1 MLLYILRR
9 LGYGVITLFFV
20 SLLTFFIIEL
30 APGSAVDS
38 EIERL
43 RAMGSTVSTEQVEA
57 LEEQY
62 GANDPW
68 IVKYGKW
75 ISGLLRGDAGM
86 SFAFREPVSEV
97 IGSRLALS
105 LALGLGATLVAW
117 AVAIPV
123 GVYSATHRYTLGDNI
138 ITLIQFIGLAIP
150 EFLLALGV
158 MVAAVQFGGLDVGG
172 LFSNEYRNAPWSM
185 DKFVDMVGHLWM
197 PVLVISVA
205 STAWLTR
212 VMRANLFD
220 VLGQQFVQTAR
231 AKGVAERK
239 VIWKHAVRNALH
251 PLVMGIGATL
261 SGLMGGEL
269 VVSII
274 FNLPTLGQALF
285 QTLITK
291 DTYVAATI
299 LVIMAAHLDHRE
311 HHLRSAP
318 RVGGSTN
325 PGLGLG
331 ESDVDRSDHRC
342 RVGRGHHGR
351 TQRQ

>member
-1 MLLYILRR
+1 MLLFILRR
-9 LGYGVITLFFV
+9 LGWGVFTLFCV

-75 ISGLLRGDAGM
+75 IGGLLRGDAGM
-86 SFAFREPVSEV
+86 SFAFREPVADV
-97 IGSRLALS
+97 IGSRIALS
-105 LALGLGATLVAW
+105 LALGIGATLLAW
-117 AVAIPV
+117 AVAIPI

-185 DKFVDMVGHLWM
+185 DKFVDMLAHLWM
-197 PVLVISVA
+197 PVLVISVT

-220 VLGQQFVQTAR
+220 VLGQQYVQTAR

-251 PLVMGIGATL
+251 PLVMALGATI

-299 LVIMAAHLDHRE
+299 LVIMAAILIIGNIVSD
-311 HHLRSAP
+311 LLLAWVDP
-318 RVGGSTN
+318 RA
-325 PGLGLG
+325 
-331 ESDVDRSDHRC
+331 
-342 RVGRGHHGR
+342 RVMG
-351 TQRQ
+351 

>member
-1 MLLYILRR
+1 MLLFILRR
-9 LGYGVITLFFV
+9 LGYGLITLFFV

-38 EIERL
+38 EISRL
-43 RAMGSTVSTEQVEA
+43 RAQGNNVSTQQVEA

-62 GANDPW
+62 GVNDPW

-75 ISGLLRGDAGM
+75 ASGLVRGDFGM
-86 SFAFREPVSEV
+86 SFAFREPVADL
-97 IGSRLALS
+97 IGSRLVLS
-105 LALGLGATLVAW
+105 LALGIGATLIAW
-117 AVAIPV
+117 AVAIPI
-123 GVYSATHRYTLGDNI
+123 GVFSATHRYTLGDNV
-138 ITLIQFIGLAIP
+138 ITVIQFIGLAIP

-158 MVAAVQFGGLDVGG
+158 MVVSVNFLGLDVGG
-172 LFSNEYRNAPWSM
+172 LFSNEYRNAPWSGA
-185 DKFVDMVGHLWM
+185 KFLDLLSHLWM
-197 PVLVISVA
+197 PVLVLSVA

-251 PLVMGIGATL
+251 PLVMTLGATF
-261 SGLMGGEL
+261 SGLLGGEL
-269 VVSII
+269 VISII

-285 QTLITK
+285 ETLVTK

-299 LVIMAAHLDHRE
+299 LVIMAALLILGNIISDLLLTWVDPRTRVLD
-311 HHLRSAP
+311 
-318 RVGGSTN
+318 
-325 PGLGLG
+325 
-331 ESDVDRSDHRC
+331 
-342 RVGRGHHGR
+342 
-351 TQRQ
+351 

>member
-1 MLLYILRR
+1 MLLFILRR
-9 LGYGVITLFFV
+9 LGYGLITLFFV

-38 EIERL
+38 EISRL
-43 RAMGSTVSTEQVEA
+43 RAQGNNVSTQQVEA

-62 GANDPW
+62 GVNDPW
-68 IVKYGKW
+68 VVKYGKW
-75 ISGLLRGDAGM
+75 ASGLVRGDFGM
-86 SFAFREPVSEV
+86 SFAFREPVSEL

-105 LALGLGATLVAW
+105 LALGIGATLIAW
-117 AVAIPV
+117 AVAIPI
-123 GVYSATHRYTLGDNI
+123 GVFSATHRYTLGDNV
-138 ITLIQFIGLAIP
+138 ITVIQFIGLAIP

-158 MVAAVQFGGLDVGG
+158 MVVSVNYLGLDVGG
-172 LFSNEYRNAPWSM
+172 LFSNDYRNAPWSGE
-185 DKFVDMVGHLWM
+185 KFVDLLSHLWM
-197 PVLVISVA
+197 PVLVLSVA

-251 PLVMGIGATL
+251 PLVMTLGATF
-261 SGLMGGEL
+261 SGLLGGEL
-269 VVSII
+269 VISII

-285 QTLITK
+285 ETLVTK

-299 LVIMAAHLDHRE
+299 LVIMAGLLILGNIISDLLLTWVDPRTRVLD
-311 HHLRSAP
+311 
-318 RVGGSTN
+318 
-325 PGLGLG
+325 
-331 ESDVDRSDHRC
+331 
-342 RVGRGHHGR
+342 
-351 TQRQ
+351 

>member
-43 RAMGSTVSTEQVEA
+43 RAMGSTVSAEQVEA

-75 ISGLLRGDAGM
+75 ASGLVRGDAGM
-86 SFAFREPVSEV
+86 SFAFREPVADV
-97 IGSRLALS
+97 IGSRIALS
-105 LALGLGATLVAW
+105 LALGLGATILAW
-117 AVAIPV
+117 VVAIPI

-150 EFLLALGV
+150 EFLLALAV

-172 LFSNEYRNAPWSM
+172 LFSNEFRNAPWSM
-185 DKFVDMVGHLWM
+185 EKFLDMLAHLWM
-197 PVLVISVA
+197 PVLVISVT

-231 AKGVAERK
+231 AKGVSERK

-299 LVIMAAHLDHRE
+299 LVIMAAILIIGNIISD
-311 HHLRSAP
+311 LLLAWVDP
-318 RVGGSTN
+318 RTRA
-325 PGLGLG
+325 LG
-331 ESDVDRSDHRC
+331 
-342 RVGRGHHGR
+342 
-351 TQRQ
+351 

>member
-9 LGYGVITLFFV
+9 LGYGAITLFFV

-38 EIERL
+38 EINRL
-43 RAMGSTVSTEQVEA
+43 RAMGSTVSEEQVQA
-57 LEEQY
+57 LEDQY
-62 GANDPW
+62 GSNDPW

-75 ISGLLRGDAGM
+75 VGGMLRGDAGM
-86 SFAFREPVSEV
+86 SFAFREPVYDV
-97 IGSRLALS
+97 IGSRLLLS
-105 LALGLGATLVAW
+105 LALGLGATIIAW
-117 AVAIPV
+117 AVAIPI
-123 GVYSATHRYTLGDNI
+123 GVYSATHRYSLGDNV

-150 EFLLALGV
+150 EFLLALAV
-158 MVAAVQFGGLDVGG
+158 MVAAVQFGGLEVGG

-185 DKFVDMVGHLWM
+185 EKFVNMLSHLWM

-251 PLVMGIGATL
+251 PLVMALGATL

-299 LVIMAAHLDHRE
+299 LVIL
-311 HHLRSAP
+311 SAILIIGNIVSDLLLSVVDP
-318 RVGGSTN
+318 RTKVMG
-325 PGLGLG
+325 
-331 ESDVDRSDHRC
+331 
-342 RVGRGHHGR
+342 
-351 TQRQ
+351 

>member
-1 MLLYILRR
+1 MLLFILRR
-9 LGYGVITLFFV
+9 LGFGLITLFFV

-38 EIERL
+38 EISRL
-43 RAMGSTVSTEQVEA
+43 RAQGNNVSTQQVEA

-62 GANDPW
+62 GVNDPW
-68 IVKYGKW
+68 VVKYGKW
-75 ISGLLRGDAGM
+75 ASGLVRGDFGM
-86 SFAFREPVSEV
+86 SFAFREPVSEL

-105 LALGLGATLVAW
+105 LALGIGATLIAW
-117 AVAIPV
+117 AVAIPI
-123 GVYSATHRYTLGDNI
+123 GVFSATHRYTLGDNV
-138 ITLIQFIGLAIP
+138 ITVIQFIGLAIP

-158 MVAAVQFGGLDVGG
+158 MVVSVNYLGLDVGG
-172 LFSNEYRNAPWSM
+172 LFSNDYRNAPWSGE
-185 DKFVDMVGHLWM
+185 KFVDLLSHLWM
-197 PVLVISVA
+197 PVLVLSVA

-251 PLVMGIGATL
+251 PLVMTLGATF
-261 SGLMGGEL
+261 SGLLGGEL
-269 VVSII
+269 VISII

-285 QTLITK
+285 ETLVTK

-299 LVIMAAHLDHRE
+299 LVIMAGLLILGNIISDLLLTWVDPRTRVLD
-311 HHLRSAP
+311 
-318 RVGGSTN
+318 
-325 PGLGLG
+325 
-331 ESDVDRSDHRC
+331 
-342 RVGRGHHGR
+342 
-351 TQRQ
+351 

>member
-9 LGYGVITLFFV
+9 LGYGAITLFFV

-38 EIERL
+38 EINRL
-43 RAMGSTVSTEQVEA
+43 RAMGSTVSEEQVQA
-57 LEEQY
+57 LEDQY
-62 GANDPW
+62 GSNDPW

-75 ISGLLRGDAGM
+75 VGGMLRGDAGM
-86 SFAFREPVSEV
+86 SFAFREPVYDV
-97 IGSRLALS
+97 IGGRLLLS
-105 LALGLGATLVAW
+105 LALGLGATIIAW
-117 AVAIPV
+117 AVAIPI
-123 GVYSATHRYTLGDNI
+123 GVYSATHRYSLGDNV

-150 EFLLALGV
+150 EFLLALAV
-158 MVAAVQFGGLDVGG
+158 MVAAVQFGGLEVGG

-185 DKFVDMVGHLWM
+185 EKFVNMLSHLWM

-251 PLVMGIGATL
+251 PLVMALGATL

-299 LVIMAAHLDHRE
+299 LVIL
-311 HHLRSAP
+311 SAILIIGNIVSDLLLSVVDP
-318 RVGGSTN
+318 RTKVMG
-325 PGLGLG
+325 
-331 ESDVDRSDHRC
+331 
-342 RVGRGHHGR
+342 
-351 TQRQ
+351 

>member
-1 MLLYILRR
+1 M
-9 LGYGVITLFFV
+9 
-20 SLLTFFIIEL
+20 
-30 APGSAVDS
+30 
-38 EIERL
+38 
-43 RAMGSTVSTEQVEA
+43 
-57 LEEQY
+57 
-62 GANDPW
+62 
-68 IVKYGKW
+68 
-75 ISGLLRGDAGM
+75 
-86 SFAFREPVSEV
+86 
-97 IGSRLALS
+97 
-105 LALGLGATLVAW
+105 
-117 AVAIPV
+117 
-123 GVYSATHRYTLGDNI
+123 YSATHRYTLGDNI

-185 DKFVDMVGHLWM
+185 DKFVDMLGHLWM

-220 VLGQQFVQTAR
+220 VLGQQYVQTAR

-251 PLVMGIGATL
+251 PLVMALGATL

-299 LVIMAAHLDHRE
+299 LVIMAA
-311 HHLRSAP
+311 S
-318 RVGGSTN
+318 
-325 PGLGLG
+325 
-331 ESDVDRSDHRC
+331 
-342 RVGRGHHGR
+342 
-351 TQRQ
+351 

>member
-1 MLLYILRR
+1 MLLFILRR

-38 EIERL
+38 EISRL
-43 RAMGSTVSTEQVEA
+43 RAQGNNVSTQQVEA

-62 GANDPW
+62 GVNDPW

-75 ISGLLRGDAGM
+75 ASGLVRGDFGM
-86 SFAFREPVSEV
+86 SFAFREPVSDL

-105 LALGLGATLVAW
+105 LALGIGATLIAW
-117 AVAIPV
+117 AVAIPI
-123 GVYSATHRYTLGDNI
+123 GVFSATHRYTLGDNL
-138 ITLIQFIGLAIP
+138 ITVIQFIGLAIP

-158 MVAAVQFGGLDVGG
+158 MVVSVNYLGLDVGG
-172 LFSNEYRNAPWSM
+172 LFSNEYRNAPWSGE
-185 DKFVDMVGHLWM
+185 KFVDLLSHLWM
-197 PVLVISVA
+197 PVLVLSVA

-251 PLVMGIGATL
+251 PLVMTLGATF
-261 SGLMGGEL
+261 SGLLGGEL
-269 VVSII
+269 VISII

-285 QTLITK
+285 ETLVTK

-299 LVIMAAHLDHRE
+299 LVIMAGLLIIGNLISDLLLTWVDPRTRVLD
-311 HHLRSAP
+311 
-318 RVGGSTN
+318 
-325 PGLGLG
+325 
-331 ESDVDRSDHRC
+331 
-342 RVGRGHHGR
+342 
-351 TQRQ
+351 

>member
-38 EIERL
+38 EISRL
-43 RAMGSTVSTEQVEA
+43 RAQGNNVSTQQVEA

-62 GANDPW
+62 GVNDPW

-75 ISGLLRGDAGM
+75 ASGLVRGDFGM
-86 SFAFREPVSEV
+86 SFAFREPVSEL
-97 IGSRLALS
+97 IGSRLVLS
-105 LALGLGATLVAW
+105 IALGIGATLIAW
-117 AVAIPV
+117 VVAIPI

-138 ITLIQFIGLAIP
+138 ITVIQFIGLAIP

-158 MVAAVQFGGLDVGG
+158 MVAAVNFLGLDVGG
-172 LFSNEYRNAPWSM
+172 LFSNEYRNAPWSF
-185 DKFVDMVGHLWM
+185 DKFLDMLAHLWM
-197 PVLVISVA
+197 PVLVLSVA

-251 PLVMGIGATL
+251 PLVMTLGATF
-261 SGLMGGEL
+261 SGILGGEL
-269 VVSII
+269 VISII

-285 QTLITK
+285 ETLVTK

-299 LVIMAAHLDHRE
+299 LVIMAALLIIGNIISDLLLTWVDPRTRILD
-311 HHLRSAP
+311 
-318 RVGGSTN
+318 
-325 PGLGLG
+325 
-331 ESDVDRSDHRC
+331 
-342 RVGRGHHGR
+342 
-351 TQRQ
+351 

>member
-75 ISGLLRGDAGM
+75 VSGLVSGDAGM

-123 GVYSATHRYTLGDNI
+123 GVYSATHRYTLGDNV

-185 DKFVDMVGHLWM
+185 EKFVDMVGHLWM

-231 AKGVAERK
+231 AKGAPERK

-299 LVIMAAHLDHRE
+299 LVIMAGILIIGNIISDLLLAWVD
-311 HHLRSAP
+311 P
-318 RVGGSTN
+318 RTRV
-325 PGLGLG
+325 LG
-331 ESDVDRSDHRC
+331 
-342 RVGRGHHGR
+342 
-351 TQRQ
+351 